1 MNISKNISIKSH
13 NSFGIDVS
21 AAYFSESHHLEDL
34 KHLLLNRCHPDI
46 FILSGGSNLLL
57 TKDLNAHVI
66 KICHKGIHLVSETE
80 NEVVLDVAA
89 GENWHDLVLWCLEH
103 DYGGLE
109 NLSLIPGC
117 VGSAPIQN
125 IGAYGVELK
134 DVFVSCEVLEIK
146 TLKTQTLLAEACEFD
161 YRSSVFKTRAK
172 GKYIIYNVRVCLSKQ
187 PHVLQTQY
195 GDIQRV
201 LKENNTDKNPTIKDV
216 SDAVISIRKS
226 KLPDPKILGNSG
238 SFFKNPTVGKD
249 IFNAFHSKWPK
260 APFYKITEDQYKIPA
275 GWLIE
280 QSGLKGYRENDAGIH
295 EKQALVIVN
304 YGNASGKQLL
314 AMAQKVIQIVKEK
327 FAIHL
332 EPEVNI
338 I

>member
-161 YRSSVFKTRAK
+161 YKIFPYKR
-172 GKYIIYNVRVCLSKQ
+172 LS
-187 PHVLQTQY
+187 T
-195 GDIQRV
+195 
-201 LKENNTDKNPTIKDV
+201 
-216 SDAVISIRKS
+216 S
-226 KLPDPKILGNSG
+226 
-238 SFFKNPTVGKD
+238 
-249 IFNAFHSKWPK
+249 
-260 APFYKITEDQYKIPA
+260 
-275 GWLIE
+275 
-280 QSGLKGYRENDAGIH
+280 
-295 EKQALVIVN
+295 
-304 YGNASGKQLL
+304 
-314 AMAQKVIQIVKEK
+314 
-327 FAIHL
+327 
-332 EPEVNI
+332 
-338 I
+338 

>member
-1 MNISKNISIKSH
+1 
-13 NSFGIDVS
+13 
-21 AAYFSESHHLEDL
+21 
-34 KHLLLNRCHPDI
+34 
-46 FILSGGSNLLL
+46 
-57 TKDLNAHVI
+57 
-66 KICHKGIHLVSETE
+66 
-80 NEVVLDVAA
+80 
-89 GENWHDLVLWCLEH
+89 
-103 DYGGLE
+103 
-109 NLSLIPGC
+109 
-117 VGSAPIQN
+117 
-125 IGAYGVELK
+125 
-134 DVFVSCEVLEIK
+134 
-146 TLKTQTLLAEACEFD
+146 
-161 YRSSVFKTRAK
+161 
-172 GKYIIYNVRVCLSKQ
+172 
-187 PHVLQTQY
+187 
-195 GDIQRV
+195 
-201 LKENNTDKNPTIKDV
+201 
-216 SDAVISIRKS
+216 
-226 KLPDPKILGNSG
+226 LGNSG

>member
-134 DVFVSCEVLEIK
+134 DVFVSCEVLVIK

-187 PHVLQTQY
+187 PHVLHTQY

-249 IFNAFHSKWPK
+249 IFNAFHSKWPE
-260 APFYKITEDQYKIPA
+260 APFY
-275 GWLIE
+275 
-280 QSGLKGYRENDAGIH
+280 
-295 EKQALVIVN
+295 
-304 YGNASGKQLL
+304 
-314 AMAQKVIQIVKEK
+314 
-327 FAIHL
+327 
-332 EPEVNI
+332 
-338 I
+338 